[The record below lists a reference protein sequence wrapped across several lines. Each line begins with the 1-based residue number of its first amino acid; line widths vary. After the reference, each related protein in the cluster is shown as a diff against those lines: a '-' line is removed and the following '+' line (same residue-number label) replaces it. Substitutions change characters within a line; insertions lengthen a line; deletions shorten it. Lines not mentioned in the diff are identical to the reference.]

1 MSQWNPWHG
10 CRKIS
15 PGCRHCYVFRM
26 DAAHGRDAS
35 QVRRT
40 GDFDAPLRKRRNGEY
55 RLPAGETV
63 YTCFTSD
70 FFLPEADGWRPE
82 AWRMIRLR
90 QDADFFIVTK
100 RADRI
105 APLLPPDWGEGYPN
119 VILCCTCEDQARA
132 DFRLPFFLSLPL
144 RYRRIICEPL
154 LERIDL
160 APYLASGIDG
170 VIVGGESGP
179 EARLCDYAW
188 VLDIRRQCAEA
199 GVAFSFKQT
208 GARFLKDGR
217 LYRLPR
223 ALQHPQAKRAGID
236 LP

>member
-10 CRKIS
+10 CRKLS

-35 QVRRT
+35 LVRRT
-40 GDFDAPLRKRRNGEY
+40 KDFDAPLRKRRNGEY

-70 FFLPEADGWRPE
+70 FFLAEADAWRPE

-90 QDADFFIVTK
+90 EDTDFFIVTK
-100 RADRI
+100 RADRM
-105 APLLPPDWGEGYPN
+105 AAQLPPDWGEGYPN
-119 VILCCTCEDQARA
+119 VILCCTCEDQERA
-132 DFRLPFFLSLPL
+132 DYRLPFFLSLPL
-144 RYRRIICEPL
+144 PHRRIICEPL

-160 APYLASGIDG
+160 TPYLSSGIEG
-170 VIVGGESGP
+170 VIAGGESGP
-179 EARLCDYAW
+179 EARPCDYAW

-199 GVAFSFKQT
+199 GVSFWFKQT
-208 GARFLKDGR
+208 GARFVKEGR
-217 LYRLPR
+217 LYRLKR
-223 ALQHPQAKRAGID
+223 ALQHSQARKAGID